1 MHILKVLQASNYING
16 QVWATYRGAG
26 VNHYSHAF
34 EMLVKRV
41 VQIHIGLSSS
51 NN

>member
-26 VNHYSHAF
+26 VDNNSHAF
-34 EMLVKRV
+34 EVLVKRV
-41 VQIHIGLSSS
+41 VQIYICLSSA